1 MLPLLTSS
9 DGVGVRSRYYV
20 RGGMHAV
27 LIRVV
32 FNTFHTYR
40 VKRCSP
46 RKLACIPNFGLHKL
60 SWLLF
65 EATATT

>member
-32 FNTFHTYR
+32 FHTYYR
-40 VKRCSP
+40 VKRRSP
-46 RKLACIPNFGLHKL
+46 RKPACIPDFGLRKL
-60 SWLLF
+60 CWLLF